1 MPIVASALT
10 DPGLVR
16 FNNEDSFYCDEEC
29 GVFAVADGV
38 GGAKAGEV
46 ASQAFSEVVKEHREA
61 FKKALAADVSGHE
74 KRNPVLRL
82 MERVFDRASERIY
95 RMAENNA
102 EYRGM
107 ATTGIVLAM
116 GPSGGVL
123 GHVGDSRA
131 YLIRGS
137 EVKRLTTD
145 HTLAQEMLTQ
155 GLIKEEELEDFP
167 HKNILA
173 RAVGQLPTVRVDT
186 AWLEVSPGDSVL
198 LCSDGLHRYFADA
211 EMKTVLRFGVEGAI
225 EAAKAKGGEDNV
237 TALVLKVSGMPA
249 AAPATLDTQSKILC
263 LQNMFLFRYLNYP
276 ELVRVLKIVFEKRH
290 AKGATVFKEGE
301 AGDALFLVVEG
312 GVEVHKETHHLTTV
326 GPGGHFGEV
335 AFMDGRPRS
344 ATVTTTDATT
354 LLSIRRDDFRALART
369 DPVIASKLLWCFVLN
384 LSGRVR
390 ELSAN
395 YVKMLDPS

>member
-1 MPIVASALT
+1 MPIVASALS
-10 DPGLVR
+10 DPGLIR

-46 ASQAFSEVVKEHREA
+46 ASAAFCEVVKEHRDA
-61 FKKALAADVSGHE
+61 FKKALAQDVSGHE
-74 KRNPVLRL
+74 KRNPILRL
-82 MERVFDRASERIY
+82 MERVFDRASERVY
-95 RMAENNA
+95 RMAENNPD
-102 EYRGM
+102 YRGM

-131 YLIRGS
+131 YLLRGA
-137 EVKRLTTD
+137 EVRRLTTD
-145 HTLAQEMLTQ
+145 HSLAQEMIAQ
-155 GLIKEEELEDFP
+155 GLLKEDELEDFP

-198 LCSDGLHRYFADA
+198 LCSDGLYRYFQDA
-211 EMKTVLRFGVEGAI
+211 QLKDVLRFGVEGAI

-237 TALVLKVSGMPA
+237 TALVLKVSGTPV
-249 AAPATLDTQSKILC
+249 AAPSMLDTQSKIVC

-276 ELVRVLKIVFEKRH
+276 ELVRVLKIVFEKRFKIGD
-290 AKGATVFKEGE
+290 AVFKEGE
-301 AGDALFLVVEG
+301 AGDSLFLVVEG
-312 GVEVHKETHHLTTV
+312 AVEVQKEGHYLTSV

-344 ATVTTTDATT
+344 ATVTTTEATT

-395 YVKMLDPS
+395 YVKALDPS